1 MIPVKRPAEPDDFDA
16 RVRRPGKK
24 WLKSGSK
31 ARPPSYWLEV
41 RDELAEAFFNRCG
54 YTAMWDLNGTVDHF
68 SAQNRDRSNLYEWGN
83 LRYASQWINSSKKA
97 KTGFLDPYDVEDGW
111 FEVLL
116 PSLQLVATSEVPE
129 SKRTLVETTLSELPI
144 AHDERVIRQRRA
156 WLEAYERG
164 EITVDGLR
172 TFAPLLAAAIAKR
185 DALEGP
191 ATPSKR
197 KPQKKTKAAP
207 KKRTSRR

>member
-1 MIPVKRPAEPDDFDA
+1 
-16 RVRRPGKK
+16 
-24 WLKSGSK
+24 
-31 ARPPSYWLEV
+31 
-41 RDELAEAFFNRCG
+41 
-54 YTAMWDLNGTVDHF
+54 MWDLNGTVDHF